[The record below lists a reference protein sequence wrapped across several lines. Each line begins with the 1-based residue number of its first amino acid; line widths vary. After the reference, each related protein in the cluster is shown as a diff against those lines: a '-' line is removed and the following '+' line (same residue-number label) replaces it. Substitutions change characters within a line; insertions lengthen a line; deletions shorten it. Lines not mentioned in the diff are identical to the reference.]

1 MANRVFIS
9 GNLGTDIKV
18 IYTAGKGTP
27 VGRFS
32 VGVNEYN
39 SQTKQNETM
48 WVNVTLWGKAAES
61 LSPYLVKGTKVIVT
75 GKLSIRK
82 YKANDGTEKYSTE
95 VVADMVN
102 GVELIGKKKE
112 TNEFDKQASNFPDP
126 FERSYSEPIIDDDMP
141 FN

>member
-18 IYTAGKGTP
+18 TYTAGKGTP

-48 WVNVTLWGKAAES
+48 WVNVTLWGKSAES
-61 LSPYLVKGTKVIVT
+61 LSPYLEKGTKVIVT
-75 GKLSIRK
+75 GKLSIKK

-126 FERSYSEPIIDDDMP
+126 FERTNEEPVFGEDFP
-141 FN
+141 F

>member
-18 IYTAGKGTP
+18 TYTAGKGTP

-48 WVNVTLWGKAAES
+48 WVNVTLWGKSAES
-61 LSPYLVKGTKVIVT
+61 LSPYLAKGTKVIVT
-75 GKLSIRK
+75 GKLSIKK

-126 FERSYSEPIIDDDMP
+126 FEKTNEEPVFGEDFP
-141 FN
+141 F

>member
-9 GNLGTDIKV
+9 GNLGNDIKV
-18 IYTAGKGTP
+18 TYTAGKGTP

-48 WVNVTLWGKAAES
+48 WGNVTLGGKSAES

-126 FERSYSEPIIDDDMP
+126 FTKEHEEPVFEDDMP

>member
-1 MANRVFIS
+1 MANKVFIS

-18 IYTAGKGTP
+18 TYTAGKGTP

-48 WVNVTLWGKAAES
+48 WVNVTLWGKSAES

-112 TNEFDKQASNFPDP
+112 TNKFDKQANNFPDP
-126 FERSYSEPIIDDDMP
+126 FTKEHEEPVFDDIP
-141 FN
+141 F

>member
-18 IYTAGKGTP
+18 TYTAGKGTP

-39 SQTKQNETM
+39 SQTKQNETDFINC
-48 WVNVTLWGKAAES
+48 VAFGKTGETITQYLTKGRQIAVTGSIRTGSYES
-61 LSPYLVKGTKVIVT
+61 NSGEKRYTADVIVET
-75 GKLSIRK
+75 F
-82 YKANDGTEKYSTE
+82 EF
-95 VVADMVN
+95 
-102 GVELIGKKKE
+102 VESKKKE
-112 TNEFDKQASNFPDP
+112 TNEFDKQANNFPDP
-126 FERSYSEPIIDDDMP
+126 FTKEHEEPVFEDDMP

>member
-18 IYTAGKGTP
+18 TYTSGKGTP

-48 WVNVTLWGKAAES
+48 WVSVTLWGKAAES

-112 TNEFDKQASNFPDP
+112 TNEFDKQANNFPHP
-126 FERSYSEPIIDDDMP
+126 FERTNEEPVFGEDFP
-141 FN
+141 F

>member
-1 MANRVFIS
+1 MANKVFIS
-9 GNLGTDIKV
+9 GNLGTDIKLT
-18 IYTAGKGTP
+18 YTASKGTP

-48 WVNVTLWGKAAES
+48 WVNVTLWGKSAES

-112 TNEFDKQASNFPDP
+112 TNEFDKQASNFSDP
-126 FERSYSEPIIDDDMP
+126 FERTNEEPVFGEDFP
-141 FN
+141 F

>member
-1 MANRVFIS
+1 MANKVFIS

-18 IYTAGKGTP
+18 TYTAGKGTP

-48 WVNVTLWGKAAES
+48 WVNVTLWGKSAES

-126 FERSYSEPIIDDDMP
+126 FEKTNEEPVFGEDFP
-141 FN
+141 F

>member
-1 MANRVFIS
+1 
-9 GNLGTDIKV
+9 
-18 IYTAGKGTP
+18 
-27 VGRFS
+27 
-32 VGVNEYN
+32 
-39 SQTKQNETM
+39 M
-48 WVNVTLWGKAAES
+48 WVNVTLWGKSAES

-75 GKLSIRK
+75 GKLSIKK

-126 FERSYSEPIIDDDMP
+126 FERTNEEPVFGEDFP
-141 FN
+141 F

>member
-1 MANRVFIS
+1 MANKVFIS

-18 IYTAGKGTP
+18 TYTAGKGTP

-48 WVNVTLWGKAAES
+48 WVNVTLWGKSAES

-102 GVELIGKKKE
+102 GIELIGKKKE

-126 FERSYSEPIIDDDMP
+126 FERTNEEPEFGEDFP
-141 FN
+141 F

>member
-1 MANRVFIS
+1 M
-9 GNLGTDIKV
+9 NLV
-18 IYTAGKGTP
+18 YTQGKGTP

-61 LSPYLVKGTKVIVT
+61 LSPYLVKGRKVIVS

-82 YKANDGTEKYSTE
+82 YTANDGTEKYSTE
-95 VVADMVN
+95 VIADMVN
-102 GVELIGKKKE
+102 GVELIGTKKADDKYSKE
-112 TNEFDKQASNFPDP
+112 YETMKDTFGSNEFG
-126 FERSYSEPIIDDDMP
+126 EPIDDGDMP
-141 FN
+141 F

>member
-1 MANRVFIS
+1 MANKVFIS

-18 IYTAGKGTP
+18 TYTAGKGTP

-48 WVNVTLWGKAAES
+48 WVNVTLWGKSAES

-112 TNEFDKQASNFPDP
+112 TNEFDKQANNFPDP
-126 FERSYSEPIIDDDMP
+126 FERTNEEPEFGEDFP
-141 FN
+141 F

>member
-18 IYTAGKGTP
+18 TYTAGKGTP

-48 WVNVTLWGKAAES
+48 WVNVTLWGKSAES

-75 GKLSIRK
+75 GKLSIKK

-126 FERSYSEPIIDDDMP
+126 FERTNEVPVFGEDFP
-141 FN
+141 F

>member
-9 GNLGTDIKV
+9 GNLGNDIKV
-18 IYTAGKGTP
+18 TYTAGKGTP

-39 SQTKQNETM
+39 SQTKQKETM
-48 WVNVTLWGKAAES
+48 WVNVTFWGKSVES

-126 FERSYSEPIIDDDMP
+126 FERTNEEPVFGEDFP
-141 FN
+141 F

>member
-1 MANRVFIS
+1 MANKVFIS

-18 IYTAGKGTP
+18 TYTAGKGTP

-48 WVNVTLWGKAAES
+48 WVNVTLWGKSAES

-112 TNEFDKQASNFPDP
+112 ANEFDKQASNFSDP
-126 FERSYSEPIIDDDMP
+126 FERTNEEPVFGEDFP
-141 FN
+141 F

>member
-1 MANRVFIS
+1 MANKVFIS
-9 GNLGTDIKV
+9 GNLGNDIKV
-18 IYTAGKGTP
+18 TYTAGKGTP

-48 WVNVTLWGKAAES
+48 WVNVTLWGRAAES

-82 YKANDGTEKYSTE
+82 YKANDGTERYSTE

-126 FERSYSEPIIDDDMP
+126 FERTNEEPVFGEDFP
-141 FN
+141 F

>member
-18 IYTAGKGTP
+18 TYTAGKGTP

-39 SQTKQNETM
+39 SHTKQNETM
-48 WVNVTLWGKAAES
+48 WVNVTLWGKSAES

-82 YKANDGTEKYSTE
+82 YKANEGTEKYSTE
-95 VVADMVN
+95 VVSDMVN

-126 FERSYSEPIIDDDMP
+126 FERTNEEPVFGEDFP
-141 FN
+141 F

>member
-1 MANRVFIS
+1 
-9 GNLGTDIKV
+9 
-18 IYTAGKGTP
+18 
-27 VGRFS
+27 
-32 VGVNEYN
+32 
-39 SQTKQNETM
+39 M
-48 WVNVTLWGKAAES
+48 WVNVTLWGKTAES

-112 TNEFDKQASNFPDP
+112 TNEFDKQASNFSDP
-126 FERSYSEPIIDDDMP
+126 FERTNEEPVFGEDFP
-141 FN
+141 F

>member
-18 IYTAGKGTP
+18 TYTAGKGTP

-48 WVNVTLWGKAAES
+48 WVNVTLWGKSAES

-75 GKLSIRK
+75 GKLSIKK

-102 GVELIGKKKE
+102 GVELIGKNKQ

-126 FERSYSEPIIDDDMP
+126 FERTNEELVFGEDFP
-141 FN
+141 F

>member
-1 MANRVFIS
+1 MANKVFIS

-18 IYTAGKGTP
+18 TYTSGKGTP

-48 WVNVTLWGKAAES
+48 WVNVTLWGKSAES

-102 GVELIGKKKE
+102 GVELIGKRKE

-126 FERSYSEPIIDDDMP
+126 FERTNEEPEFGEDFP
-141 FN
+141 F

>member
-1 MANRVFIS
+1 MANKVFIS

-18 IYTAGKGTP
+18 TYTAGKGTP

-48 WVNVTLWGKAAES
+48 WVNVTLWGKSAES

-112 TNEFDKQASNFPDP
+112 TNKFDKQANNFPDP
-126 FERSYSEPIIDDDMP
+126 FTKEHEEPVFEDIP
-141 FN
+141 F